1 MRPWEDLDY
10 NTQSKSPETGADRYT
25 YSNEKNG
32 LQQFQMESCQ
42 PIKRFKDKNKTA
54 AFKK

>member
-54 AFKK
+54 AFNK